1 MRPPTPR
8 LVRRAMM
15 LVAATSGCDNALGN
29 DAPADLPLVQVLAD
43 AVAPA
48 TEIEIRLSNASAATW
63 GYNTCSS
70 PRLQKREANAWV
82 DQPDPLVLCTA
93 DITALGAG
101 VVRTVTYGA
110 PVGLA
115 AGTYRVRYRFVR
127 NDGLV
132 AFSLANE
139 FAVR

>member
-1 MRPPTPR
+1 MPASTPR
-8 LVRRAMM
+8 RA
-15 LVAATSGCDNALGN
+15 LVALLLTVASGCDNALGN
-29 DAPADLPLVQVLAD
+29 NAPADLPLVRVLAD

-48 TEIEIRLSNASAATW
+48 TDVELRLTNASAATW

-70 PRLQKREANAWV
+70 PRLQKREGSAWV
-82 DQPDPLVLCTA
+82 DQPDPLILCTA

-110 PVGLA
+110 PIGLA
-115 AGTYRVRYRFVR
+115 AGTYRLRYRFVR

-132 AFSLANE
+132 AFALANE
-139 FAVR
+139 FGVR